1 MIFFLPLRLKIKQA
15 LQNYIKM
22 KQIKAFALLLGVVV
36 LASCASQK
44 RVIYLQDAQADEQ
57 IKIAQDYQIRIKPL
71 DRLTVVVNSRDPEL
85 AAPFNTSTSL
95 NSLTGTPLSTYSSNS
110 ASLQIRTVDE
120 NGDLDMPIIGPIQ
133 CKGKTR
139 SELAQEIADKIREGG
154 YISDPTVNIQ
164 FADMKISVI
173 GEVAR
178 PGQYDI
184 TNDRIS
190 LLDALSLA
198 GDLTIYGVRSDVKV
212 IREENGVR
220 TTASL
225 DLTSQDIY
233 DSPYFYLQQND
244 VIYVKPN
251 KYRAQAGEIS
261 QNRSFYISLISTA
274 VSVATLIVTLTR

>member
-1 MIFFLPLRLKIKQA
+1 
-15 LQNYIKM
+15 M
-22 KQIKAFALLLGVVV
+22 KRIKAFALLLGVVV

-44 RVIYLQDAQADEQ
+44 RVIYLQDTQADEQ

-139 SELAQEIADKIREGG
+139 SELAQAIAKKIIDGG
-154 YISDPTVNIQ
+154 YINDPTVNVQ

-178 PGQYDI
+178 PGFYDVTRDKVSI
-184 TNDRIS
+184 F
-190 LLDALSLA
+190 DALAMA
-198 GDLTIYGVRSDVKV
+198 GDMTVYGVRSEVAV
-212 IREENGVR
+212 TREVDGVR
-220 TTASL
+220 TIEYL
-225 DLTSQDIY
+225 DLTSTDIFN
-233 DSPYFYLQQND
+233 SPAFYLQQND
-244 VIYVKPN
+244 VVYVKPN
-251 KYRAQAGEIS
+251 KYKAQTGEIS
-261 QNRSFYISLISTA
+261 QNRNFYLSLVGTA
-274 VSVATLIVTLTR
+274 ISVATLIVTLTK

>member
-1 MIFFLPLRLKIKQA
+1 
-15 LQNYIKM
+15 M
-22 KQIKAFALLLGVVV
+22 KQLCLLIGTAVLGILLV
-36 LASCASQK
+36 SCSAQK
-44 RVIYLQDAQADEQ
+44 RVWYLQDAQPFTPEQ
-57 IKIAQDYQIRIKPL
+57 IAENGQIRIKPL
-71 DRLTVVVNSRDPEL
+71 DRLTIVVNSKDPEL
-85 AAPFNTSTSL
+85 AVPFNSATSY
-95 NSLTGTPLSTYSSNS
+95 NSLTGTNVSSAANS
-110 ASLQIRTVDE
+110 QALQMRTVDE
-120 NGDLDMPIIGPIQ
+120 NGMLEMPVIGKIE

>member
-1 MIFFLPLRLKIKQA
+1 
-15 LQNYIKM
+15 M
-22 KQIKAFALLLGVVV
+22 KQLCLLIGTAVLGILLV
-36 LASCASQK
+36 SCSAQK
-44 RVIYLQDAQADEQ
+44 RVWYLQDAQPFTPEQ
-57 IKIAQDYQIRIKPL
+57 IAENGQIRIKPL
-71 DRLTVVVNSRDPEL
+71 DRLTIVVNSKDPEL
-85 AAPFNTSTSL
+85 AVPFNSATSY
-95 NSLTGTPLSTYSSNS
+95 NSLTGTNVSSAANS
-110 ASLQIRTVDE
+110 QALQMRTVDE
-120 NGDLDMPIIGPIQ
+120 NGMLVMPAIGKIE
-133 CKGKTR
+133 CTGKTR

-178 PGQYDI
+178 PGQYNI
-184 TNDRIS
+184 THDRIS
-190 LLDALSLA
+190 LLVAFSLA
-198 GDLTIYGVRSDVKV
+198 GVLTIYGVRSDIKV

-220 TTASL
+220 TTATL

-244 VIYVKPN
+244 VVYVKPN

-261 QNRSFYISLISTA
+261 QNRSFYISLVSTA

>member
-1 MIFFLPLRLKIKQA
+1 
-15 LQNYIKM
+15 M
-22 KQIKAFALLLGVVV
+22 KQLCLLIGTAVLGILLV
-36 LASCASQK
+36 SCSAQK
-44 RVIYLQDAQADEQ
+44 RVWYLQDAQPFTPEQ
-57 IKIAQDYQIRIKPL
+57 IAENGQIRIKPL
-71 DRLTVVVNSRDPEL
+71 DRLTIVINSKDPEL
-85 AAPFNTSTSL
+85 AVPFNSATSY
-95 NSLTGTPLSTYSSNS
+95 NSLTGTNVSSAANS
-110 ASLQIRTVDE
+110 QALQMRTVDE
-120 NGDLDMPIIGPIQ
+120 NGMLEMPVIGKIE

-178 PGQYDI
+178 PGQYNI

-198 GDLTIYGVRSDVKV
+198 GDLTIYGVRSDIKV

-220 TTASL
+220 TTATL

-244 VIYVKPN
+244 VVYVKPN

-261 QNRSFYISLISTA
+261 QNRSFYISLVSTA

>member
-1 MIFFLPLRLKIKQA
+1 MPVVLT
-15 LQNYIKM
+15 
-22 KQIKAFALLLGVVV
+22 ALLVT
-36 LASCASQK
+36 SCASQK
-44 RVIYLQDAQADEQ
+44 RAWYLQDAQPFTPEQ
-57 IKIAQDYQIRIKPL
+57 IAENGQIRIKPL
-71 DRLTVVVNSRDPEL
+71 DRLTIVVNSKDPEL
-85 AAPFNTSTSL
+85 AVPFNSATSY
-95 NSLTGTPLSTYSSNS
+95 NSLTGTNISGAANS
-110 ASLQIRTVDE
+110 QALQMRTVDE
-120 NGDLDMPIIGPIQ
+120 NGMLEMPVIGKIE

-261 QNRSFYISLISTA
+261 QNRSFYISLVSTA